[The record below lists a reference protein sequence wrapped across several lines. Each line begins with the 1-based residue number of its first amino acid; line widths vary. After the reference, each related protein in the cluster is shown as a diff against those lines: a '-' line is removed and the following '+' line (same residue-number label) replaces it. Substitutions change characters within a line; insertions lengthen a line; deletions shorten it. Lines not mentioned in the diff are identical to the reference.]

1 MDDRK
6 DFRLV
11 RYRCSLNPEAQG
23 SGLRAQADSMQ
34 EQALAG
40 LLPDV
45 GPGGLSLEDWS
56 KIDPFVYDGLL
67 GVYRL
72 GGDVAE
78 NTLESHDHDKSDSM
92 AKSILEVIRRAC
104 LDPDGD
110 LDQESFAM
118 IQSKVQHFASDQGPS
133 AMKCGKIM
141 PSIMPTILWV
151 SHDAAHQVRNAFK
164 DPLHAVQEFSEQWER
179 LFGGRHALIPD
190 IQNSEVWKSRLMAAQ
205 RAVLDTYGKQG
216 AGMTRTVRALSFA
229 AQRFDST
236 ATPLLKYCCMVR
248 AIALVCAMQ
257 AADVTCLQSR
267 LSFVGHCFC
276 FNSDNTIYF

>member
-1 MDDRK
+1 MHWAVRKQRKEILKNALSISISVDDRK

-23 SGLRAQADSMQ
+23 SGLRAPADSMQ
-34 EQALAG
+34 EHALAG

-133 AMKCGKIM
+133 AISVARSRHQSCQPFCGSPMMLPIKSEMLSKIHSM
-141 PSIMPTILWV
+141 LYRNLASSGSACLG
-151 SHDAAHQVRNAFK
+151 DAMLSYQTSK
-164 DPLHAVQEFSEQWER
+164 TQK
-179 LFGGRHALIPD
+179 FGRVASWQH
-190 IQNSEVWKSRLMAAQ
+190 SAQ
-205 RAVLDTYGKQG
+205 FWIHMGNRVLG
-216 AGMTRTVRALSFA
+216 
-229 AQRFDST
+229 
-236 ATPLLKYCCMVR
+236 
-248 AIALVCAMQ
+248 
-257 AADVTCLQSR
+257 
-267 LSFVGHCFC
+267 
-276 FNSDNTIYF
+276 